1 MPLFECGQ
9 GGYKWGE
16 SGTCFTGPEAKEK
29 ALAVGRAIK
38 AADKG
43 LILGDAEV
51 FKATEDKTTGFLT
64 SKVKLARTGVQHY
77 MGFELGLADRA
88 LEKVGV
94 LRHSDEVFHPD
105 SIKSFVNLI
114 VTNNHPNELVGVDNV
129 KKLQM
134 GTVSEVSE
142 DRVGEVLSG
151 IVTITDKDQIK
162 KLKDGKV
169 EVSVGYENDLIPKK
183 GIHDGVKYEF
193 AQTKIRANHLAI
205 VDAGRCGPA
214 CKITM
219 DNKKE
224 KPVKIT
230 IDGIEYDVE
239 DAQLAQAIRNQQ
251 TSFDAENEGLKEKLK
266 KSEEDKEEMEK
277 KKDKAEASKDAMAKT
292 VLDDSAINTLVSER
306 ATLLTTAQGILK
318 DKMPECTD
326 CPKEIKTA
334 VIDAVLDMGDLSTK
348 SADYIDAAYD
358 LAVKKAAKAKDT
370 LDDLGK
376 DFQTKDGKK
385 VTRESARQG
394 YMKDQL
400 KIVEG

>member
-1 MPLFECGQ
+1 MKITDKGIKD
-9 GGYKWGE
+9 YVIY
-16 SGTCFTGPEAKEK
+16 TEK
-29 ALAVGRAIK
+29 KK
-38 AADKG
+38 AADNG
-43 LILGDAEV
+43 IILGDRIPFEV
-51 FKATEDKTTGFLT
+51 IEDDTTGFLT

-77 MGFELGLADRA
+77 LGFELGLVDRA
-88 LEKVGV
+88 LEKIGV

-105 SIKSFVNLI
+105 SIKSFVNLV
-114 VTNNHPNELVGVDNV
+114 VTNNHPAGLVDVDNV

-134 GTVSEVSE
+134 GTVSGVEFDIDE
-142 DRVGEVLSG
+142 NLLSG
-151 IVTITDKDQIK
+151 IVTITDKAQIK

-169 EVSVGYENDLIPKK
+169 EVSVGYTNDLIPKK
-183 GIHDGVKYEF
+183 GTHDGVEYEF
-193 AQTKIRANHLAI
+193 AQTNIRANHLAI

-224 KPVKIT
+224 KPVKIL

-239 DAQLAQAIRNQQ
+239 NAQLAQAIQKQQ
-251 TSFDAENEGLKEKLK
+251 TAFDAENEGLKEKLK

-306 ATLLTTAQGILK
+306 AKLLTTAQGILK

-326 CPKEIKTA
+326 CPREIKTA
-334 VIDAVLDMGDLSTK
+334 VIDAVLDMGDLSAK
-348 SADYIDAAYD
+348 SVDYIDAAYD
-358 LAVKKAAKAKDT
+358 MAVKKAAKAKDT

-400 KIVEG
+400 KIVEV